1 MDYKLSLFPFKAKFM
16 GLALMVLSLP
26 FAYLYFWGGKP
37 EIFNIK
43 IFAVVTTYLETR
55 YFVISQTNILD
66 ELAAIF
72 FILGISLFSFSKE
85 KCEKEYF
92 ELLRVKALVKALYI
106 TILFWLISFLFVYGM
121 AIFIV
126 CFLIFIIF
134 LLTYNILFRIYL
146 RQDFNS
152 QSNGKK

>member
-1 MDYKLSLFPFKAKFM
+1 MDCKLSLFPFKAKFM

-26 FAYLYFWGGKP
+26 FVYLYFWGGKP

-72 FILGISLFSFSKE
+72 FILGISIFSFSKE

-92 ELLRVKALVKALYI
+92 ELLRVKALVKALYL

-126 CFLIFIIF
+126 SFLIFIIF

>member
-1 MDYKLSLFPFKAKFM
+1 MDCKLSLFPFKAKFM

-72 FILGISLFSFSKE
+72 FILGISIFSFSKE

-92 ELLRVKALVKALYI
+92 ELLRVKALVKALYL

-126 CFLIFIIF
+126 SFLIFIIF

-146 RQDFNS
+146 RHDFNS